1 MKLGRLPAVFN
12 MRFQQH
18 CFLKRL
24 TEPGEIGVFA
34 RHFSYRTAV
43 IFEDMSHRLMQF
55 WLITMLITADL
66 AVNKVVEFCSI
77 KN

>member
-1 MKLGRLPAVFN
+1 VKLGRLPAVFN

-24 TEPGEIGVFA
+24 TEPGEFSVFA

-55 WLITMLITADL
+55 WLITMLITSDL